1 VARKHPEQQF
11 LKVNTRNILFICGGA
26 FDGLDRIISRRLNT
40 NVIGYQQTA
49 DNENIKD
56 HLISHVTHQ
65 DLKKFGIIPE
75 LLGRLPVL
83 AYLEEL
89 DKAAFIE
96 ILTKPKNALLK
107 QYSRLMAL
115 DQIELEFT
123 QDALELI
130 ADYAI
135 EHKLGA
141 RGLRTICES
150 ILRDAMFELPSEGE
164 AQKLVINSNF
174 VNTQLNHSI
183 SKKSA

>member
-1 VARKHPEQQF
+1 
-11 LKVNTRNILFICGGA
+11 
-26 FDGLDRIISRRLNT
+26 
-40 NVIGYQQTA
+40 
-49 DNENIKD
+49 
-56 HLISHVTHQ
+56 
-65 DLKKFGIIPE
+65 
-75 LLGRLPVL
+75 
-83 AYLEEL
+83 
-89 DKAAFIE
+89 
-96 ILTKPKNALLK
+96 
-107 QYSRLMAL
+107 MAL

-174 VNTQLNHSI
+174 VNTQLRHSI
-183 SKKSA
+183 NKKSA